1 MLLGVKIL
9 HPRHSPTRSNPQPS
23 CEPSHWSMPFE
34 TDSRMLRCAFQ
45 RFFLGIAAWH
55 KLLKFRKFWQLTSSL
70 VAWLMISVIL
80 FLDCK
85 DEKIVSP
92 KIVVLKV
99 FAKMS
104 KVLQVSHTWIQYTFP
119 YFFLQVQSCGCYTRG
134 FHIHIPSHTSGPTR
148 FFFRIV
154 SKVVVNHGLSKRH
167 GGTWC
172 EGVQRN
178 RKNTVRKTTEPQ

>member
-1 MLLGVKIL
+1 
-9 HPRHSPTRSNPQPS
+9 
-23 CEPSHWSMPFE
+23 
-34 TDSRMLRCAFQ
+34 MLRCAFQ

-134 FHIHIPSHTSGPTR
+134 FHIHIPSHTSDQLD
-148 FFFRIV
+148 F
-154 SKVVVNHGLSKRH
+154 SSA
-167 GGTWC
+167 
-172 EGVQRN
+172 
-178 RKNTVRKTTEPQ
+178 